1 MTGLQEIISKQVR
14 EAQRSVPFLRNL
26 SEKKRSSA
34 IREVAHLLRQRE
46 SLILS
51 ANQRD
56 LDLAHQGGLSTALI
70 DRLTL
75 THERLEQLAQATEG
89 VAAMA
94 PVVNVEVASWQRPN
108 GLIVTQKTVPLGVI
122 AFIFESRPN
131 VLVDAAVLALKSG
144 NALLAKGGKEAEF
157 TNQCL
162 GRLIQ
167 EALAE
172 YVPAGGLQVVSA
184 SDRSAV
190 SALLAMDDAIDLVIP
205 RGGEALIRFVKDNT
219 KIPVIAHDKGL
230 CHLYIHSDAEAQK
243 TIKIAVNAKA
253 QRPGVCNAVES
264 ILIHQEWPSSDV
276 QDLVAAL
283 RQAGVEVRGDELLQ
297 SLVPHIVPASETD
310 WETEYLDKIVAI
322 KMVSSLEEAI
332 SHIERYGSHHT
343 EAICAQDPAAIAL
356 FEAKVDASMIA
367 INASTRFN
375 DGGELG
381 IGPEIGISTSKLH
394 CYGPM
399 GARQLTTLRYVVK
412 GDGQCR

>member
-1 MTGLQEIISKQVR
+1 MTGLKEIITKQVH
-14 EAQRSVPFLRNL
+14 EARRSVPFLRDL
-26 SEKKRSSA
+26 PETTRSTA
-34 IREVAHLLRQRE
+34 IREVARLIRQKE
-46 SLILS
+46 SMILS

-56 LDLAHQGGLSTALI
+56 LELAHQGGLSAALI

-75 THERLEQLAQATEG
+75 THERVEQLAQATEG

-184 SDRSAV
+184 MDRSAV
-190 SALLAMDDAIDLVIP
+190 TTLLEMDDDIDLVIP

-230 CHLYIHSDAEAQK
+230 CHLYIHYDAESQK

-264 ILIHQEWPSSDV
+264 ILIHQGWPSSAV

-297 SLVPHIVPASETD
+297 SLVPHIVPAIEAD

-322 KMVSSLEEAI
+322 KMVASLEEAI

-343 EAICAQDPAAIAL
+343 EAICAKDPAAISM

-399 GARQLTTLRYVVK
+399 GAKQLTTLRYVVK